1 MSVNPAIVTIV
12 KRINN
17 GWPQYPLEYETILEF
32 ETALD
37 GLDANILDRVVTNLI
52 DTEPERKKVSINRIK
67 VEYAKIAPAPKSGRP
82 LKREHPYDM
91 ARALVNRERSGII
104 SSSKALFD
112 QIPTDAGKAALRAY
126 LYAAAW
132 VMAQGVVS
140 SQTSQHFHMTSD
152 LIATGYMTWTAPGE
166 DLREARNLFRRG
178 ASLGRIEIEVPGRA
192 MDWFRN
198 MKDGVASKS
207 IKRVP
212 VDEFEK
218 EQQFSEH
225 GALA

>member
-1 MSVNPAIVTIV
+1 MSIDP
-12 KRINN
+12 RITTVVDRIADAWN
-17 GWPQYPLEYETILEF
+17 YPMTPGMRLEYEEALNGLNAS
-32 ETALD
+32 ALD
-37 GLDANILDRVVTNLI
+37 KAVTDLRDLVDQRPSI
-52 DTEPERKKVSINRIK
+52 SKIKLVYEKHRPSQRSEPVR
-67 VEYAKIAPAPKSGRP
+67 
-82 LKREHPYDM
+82 REHPYDM

-104 SSSKALFD
+104 TSSKALFD

-198 MKDGVASKS
+198 MRDGVASKS

-212 VDEFEK
+212 VDNFEK

-225 GALA
+225 GAVA